1 MEFNDVSKT
10 GLRTKIRQRVP
21 EIYHFSRRN
30 PHKLDT
36 FDVSKTKEKNA
47 NRLFIKNLIIIIY
60 NVTEKIIK

>member
-10 GLRTKIRQRVP
+10 GLKTQIRKRVP

-36 FDVSKTKEKNA
+36 FDVSKTKKKNA
-47 NRLFIKNLIIIIY
+47 NGLFIKNLIIIIY

>member
-10 GLRTKIRQRVP
+10 SLRTQIHQRVP
-21 EIYHFSRRN
+21 EIYHFSCRN

-36 FDVSKTKEKNA
+36 FNVSKTKDKNE